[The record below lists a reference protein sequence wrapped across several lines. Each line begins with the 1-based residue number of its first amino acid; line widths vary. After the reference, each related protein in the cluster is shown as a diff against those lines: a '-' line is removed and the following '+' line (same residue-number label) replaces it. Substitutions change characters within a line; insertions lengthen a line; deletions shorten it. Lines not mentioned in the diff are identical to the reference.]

1 MPIQTALVVD
11 DSKSA
16 RIMLSR
22 MLQKLDLVVS
32 MVESGEEA
40 ITFLAN
46 NPSPD
51 TIFMDHM
58 MPGMDG
64 VEATRIISE
73 SPGTSQIP
81 IFMYTSKEGPEYE
94 NLAVEAGANGL
105 LGKPAKLERLNEII
119 NELNA
124 ANLSTDPNDTTKTT
138 PAPESSP
145 NVSAPLIAETEAVK
159 SKITNNNVASEE
171 EKIMSKEF
179 VEDIARPLVTE
190 ALEQAISPLN
200 ATIQDLKTNQSE
212 DQSEIRKLVSR
223 QASNINVVTQ
233 PVLDAS
239 IKQTSVQFQNQ
250 LTNELKTI
258 RELIERS
265 TELSPADLQQIK
277 ELAIKSGAI
286 AGAEQAGKTATSA
299 AEAVA
304 AKVSA
309 AQAQIQLQQDMVPLI
324 KKAKTANMVS
334 SLSLIVAISA
344 IVFSLI

>member
-46 NPSPD
+46 NSYPD

-64 VEATRIISE
+64 VETTKIISE
-73 SPGTSQIP
+73 SADTSQIP

-94 NLAVEAGANGL
+94 RLAIEAGANGL

-119 NELNA
+119 NKLNA
-124 ANLSTDPNDTTKTT
+124 ASLSTDPNGTTETT
-138 PAPESSP
+138 PVPELSP
-145 NVSAPLIAETEAVK
+145 NVSAPLISETEAVK
-159 SKITNNNVASEE
+159 SEITNNNIVPKE

-200 ATIQDLKTNQSE
+200 ATIQVLKTKQSE

-250 LTNELKTI
+250 LTNELKAI

-286 AGAEQAGKTATSA
+286 AGSEQAGKTATST

-324 KKAKTANMVS
+324 NKAKTATMVS
-334 SLSLIVAISA
+334 ALSLIVAISA